1 MISVLVITV
10 VMATVSGTIAWIGG
24 GAFVA
29 SLALCAWWYVI
40 PLSTPIPFT
49 GWTAF
54 AADASLVT
62 AFAMHHSLF
71 AREWAQRRLS
81 MIPAPMMR
89 SFYVW
94 IASLLFAAVV
104 LLWRPIGGEMYDVRG
119 ARAVAHAAVQLL
131 GLWLIAQSVAG
142 LDPLELAGIRQAS
155 HSLRAPASPQGL
167 QVTGPYAWIRHPLY
181 LGWMLALFGAAR
193 MTGDR
198 LAFAALTSLYLIV
211 AVPWEERSLR
221 QSFGDDYARYA
232 ARVRWRILPY
242 VY

>member
-1 MISVLVITV
+1 MS
-10 VMATVSGTIAWIGG
+10 TVSRIIVWIGG

-29 SLALCAWWYVI
+29 SLALVVWWYSI
-40 PLSTPIPFT
+40 TMSTPLPFS
-49 GWTAF
+49 GWTALAID
-54 AADASLVT
+54 AALVT
-62 AFAMHHSLF
+62 LFAIHHSLF
-71 AREWAQRRLS
+71 ARDWAKRRLS
-81 MIPAPMMR
+81 IIPSTMLR

-94 IASLLFAAVV
+94 VASLLLAAVV
-104 LLWRPIGGEMYDVRG
+104 FLWQPIGGELYDVRG
-119 ARAVAHAAVQLL
+119 PRAAAHAAVQLF
-131 GLWLIAQSVAG
+131 GLWLIARSVAG

-155 HSLRAPASPQGL
+155 HSVRADAPPQGL
-167 QVTGPYAWIRHPLY
+167 QVTGPYGWIRHPLY

-198 LAFAALTSLYLIV
+198 FAFAALTSLYLIV

-232 ARVRWRILPY
+232 ARVRWRIVPY

>member
-1 MISVLVITV
+1 MS
-10 VMATVSGTIAWIGG
+10 TVSLIIAWIGG

-40 PLSTPIPFT
+40 PLSAPLPYAGAMALATD
-49 GWTAF
+49 
-54 AADASLVT
+54 AALVT
-62 AFAMHHSLF
+62 GFALHHSLF
-71 AREWAQRRLS
+71 ARDWIKRRLGMIPPS
-81 MIPAPMMR
+81 MIR

-94 IASLLFAAVV
+94 IASLLLAAVV
-104 LLWRPIGGEMYDVRG
+104 LLWQPIGGQLYDVRG
-119 ARAVAHAAVQLL
+119 ARAIVHAAVQLI
-131 GLWLIAQSVAG
+131 GLWVIARSVAG

-155 HSLRAPASPQGL
+155 HSVRADSPPQEL
-167 QVTGPYAWIRHPLY
+167 QVTGPYGWIRHPLY

-221 QSFGDDYARYA
+221 RSFGESYARYA